1 MERLDALAERLD
13 ALFAVRELERDPGFS
28 VFVPMVYDAAGFDWR
43 RTFQPGFV
51 RRFSG
56 LMLRGGP
63 RVNAVFCAAFPSAE
77 VLAAFLRAAAP
88 GDLLFCHHPIDL
100 RSGDPR
106 GDPGAG
112 FVPISP
118 PTLRRLAQRELSV
131 YACHAPMDTARGEV
145 GTTMAMAAALG
156 ATPEAEFYAYGNG
169 FAGVVCS
176 AAPRSADEW
185 QAELL
190 RVFGVPYLDLAGRA
204 PGIIER
210 VAIVPGGGN
219 SVDAMREAEGL
230 GAQAY
235 ISGEIRSYAD
245 NDFGRRNRAEID
257 LYLAGGAMWLA
268 GVSHVASEE
277 LVMKREMV
285 PWLAEN
291 CDVAAHFLAEPRAW
305 R

>member
-1 MERLDALAERLD
+1 MEQLDALVARLD
-13 ALFAVRELERDPGFS
+13 ALFAVRELELDPGFS
-28 VFVPMVYDAAGFDWR
+28 RFVPMVYDAAGFDWR
-43 RTFQPGFV
+43 RTFQPDFV
-51 RRFSG
+51 RRFNG

-63 RVNAVFCAAFPSAE
+63 LVNAVFCAAFPSAD
-77 VLAAFLRAAAP
+77 VLEAFLHAAAP
-88 GDLLFCHHPIDL
+88 GDLLFCHHPLDL

-106 GDPGAG
+106 GVPGAG
-112 FVPISP
+112 FVPVP
-118 PTLRRLAQRELSV
+118 PATLRRLAEHELSV

-145 GTTMAMAAALG
+145 GTTMAMADALG
-156 ATPEAEFYAYGNG
+156 ATPEAEFFSYGNG
-169 FAGVVCS
+169 FAGVVCA

-204 PGIIER
+204 PAVVER

-219 SVDAMREAEGL
+219 SAQAMREAEGL

-235 ISGEIRSYAD
+235 VTGEIRSYAD
-245 NDFGRRNRAEID
+245 NEYGRSNRAEID
-257 LYLAGGAMWLA
+257 AYLARGGMWLA

-277 LVMKREMV
+277 LVMKRQMV
-285 PWLAEN
+285 PWLATHCAVE
-291 CDVAAHFLAEPRAW
+291 ARFLAEPRAW

>member
-1 MERLDALAERLD
+1 MEQLDAFVARLD
-13 ALFAVRELERDPGFS
+13 ALFAVDEVERDPGFS
-28 VFVPMVYDAAGFDWR
+28 IFVPMVYDAAGFDWR
-43 RTFQPGFV
+43 RTFEPEFV
-51 RRFSG
+51 RRFNG

-77 VLAAFLRAAAP
+77 VLDEFVRAAAP

-106 GDPGAG
+106 GEPGAG
-112 FVPISP
+112 FVPIAP
-118 PTLRRLAQRELSV
+118 ATLRRLAERELSV

-145 GTTMAMAAALG
+145 GTTVAMVEALG

-169 FAGVVCS
+169 FAGVVCA

-185 QAELL
+185 EAELL
-190 RVFGVPYLDLAGRA
+190 RTFGVPYLDVAGRA
-204 PGIIER
+204 AGVIER
-210 VAIVPGGGN
+210 IAIVPGGGN

-235 ISGEIRSYAD
+235 VTGEIRSYAD
-245 NDFGRRNRAEID
+245 NDYGRENRAEID
-257 LYLAGGAMWLA
+257 AYLASGGMWLA

-277 LVMKREMV
+277 LVMKRQMV
-285 PWLAEN
+285 PWLAARCAVE
-291 CDVAAHFLAEPRAW
+291 AHFIAEPRAW